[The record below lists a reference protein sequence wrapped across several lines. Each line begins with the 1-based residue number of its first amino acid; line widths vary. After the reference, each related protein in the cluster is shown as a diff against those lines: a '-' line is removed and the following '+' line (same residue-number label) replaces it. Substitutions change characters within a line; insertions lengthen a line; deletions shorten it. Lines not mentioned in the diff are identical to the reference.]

1 MPLQKGIHVWAAYRS
16 VHDEVNM
23 QCENCHTHKIDSPN
37 HLLRFN
43 RLAFPRTQQAVMAAC
58 ALQNRLSLIQTH
70 GNGNNYIICI

>member
-23 QCENCHTHKIDSPN
+23 ECENCHTHKIDSPN

-43 RLAFPRTQQAVMAAC
+43 RLAFPRTQQAVMAV
-58 ALQNRLSLIQTH
+58 LYRIDSHLSRLMEMV
-70 GNGNNYIICI
+70 IIT